1 MRGKVISTD
10 SAPGA
15 VGLYSQAVR
24 VNGMVFC
31 SGQIP
36 IDPTSG
42 QLVDGDAEKQATQII
57 ENLKAVLESAGL
69 GLEHVVKTTVYMVS
83 LDDYAAVNE
92 VYKKYFPKDPP
103 ARAAVAVR
111 ELPKR
116 ARLEIEAIAAE

>member
-1 MRGKVISTD
+1 MRGEVISTD

-36 IDPTSG
+36 IDPGSG

-57 ENLKAVLESAGL
+57 ENLKAVLEEAGL

-111 ELPKR
+111 ELPKG
-116 ARLEIEAIAAE
+116 ARIEIEAIAAE

>member
-1 MRGKVISTD
+1 MQGEIISTD

-24 VNGMVFC
+24 ARGLVFC

-36 IDPTSG
+36 IDPKSG
-42 QLVDGDAEKQATQII
+42 KLVDGDAQIETAQI
-57 ENLKAVLESAGL
+57 FENLKAVLEAAEM
-69 GLEHVVKTTVYMVS
+69 GLENIVKTTVYMVS

-103 ARAAVAVR
+103 ARAAVAVK
-111 ELPKR
+111 ELPKG
-116 ARLEIEAIAAE
+116 ARIEIEAIAVE